1 MKSLRNLFLLAAII
15 IMSTMAVSENYAASK
30 VKTSNAALKTTLDS
44 IAYALGQNYYDML
57 KQNEIDIDFNIFFNA
72 LNDAKAG
79 KAKFSKE
86 LEEQQIQ
93 KLNEMLRAKHEEI
106 TSKKAAE
113 NKEAGKKF
121 LEENKKKNNVIETA
135 SGLQYQV
142 LVKGAGKKPSA
153 TDKVKVHYT
162 GKLLDGTV
170 FDSSVQRGE
179 PVTFGL
185 NQVIPGWTEGLQ
197 LMEEGGKSILYIPS
211 NLAYGDRDMGQ
222 IPPGSTL
229 IVEVELLKVGE

>member
-86 LEEQQIQ
+86 KYGKI
-93 KLNEMLRAKHEEI
+93 
-106 TSKKAAE
+106 SKKI
-113 NKEAGKKF
+113 N
-121 LEENKKKNNVIETA
+121 
-135 SGLQYQV
+135 Y
-142 LVKGAGKKPSA
+142 
-153 TDKVKVHYT
+153 
-162 GKLLDGTV
+162 
-170 FDSSVQRGE
+170 
-179 PVTFGL
+179 
-185 NQVIPGWTEGLQ
+185 
-197 LMEEGGKSILYIPS
+197 
-211 NLAYGDRDMGQ
+211 
-222 IPPGSTL
+222 
-229 IVEVELLKVGE
+229 